1 MTGVL
6 SFINPEN
13 PDLRTPLVFQCSFSQ
28 EGQPVWTKQVNKTK
42 TVYIDIKK
50 ETVSSLGED
59 YLSFWGFIWPRF
71 GIRVLYDVLHVRK
84 WEQ

>member
-1 MTGVL
+1 MTGVF

-13 PDLRTPLVFQCSFSQ
+13 PDLRTPLVLQFSFLQ

-59 YLSFWGFIWPRF
+59 YLSFWSFIWPRF
-71 GIRVLYDVLHVRK
+71 GIRVFPSC
-84 WEQ
+84 